1 MKFDFLFTKAF
12 ELGAYHVATG
22 HYAQKHRD
30 PETGEWQLRKGR
42 DGRKDQ
48 SYFLFSLGQRQLEH
62 TLFPVGGM
70 DKEEVRRLAREAG
83 LKTSEKPDS
92 QEICFVPGG
101 DHGDFIAKYL
111 QGAAPAAGEI
121 VNESG
126 EVLGRH
132 EGIHRYT
139 VGQRRGTQVAQGERV
154 YVKAIDPRTNRITMS
169 DNGALFQPVLLASGV
184 RWVRPVSDGIEV
196 TARIRHR
203 HEGSPATLRLVEAG
217 RVRVEFHEAQQA
229 ISPGRRWCFYAAV
242 SRRRLVEQAWARPR
256 AARRDAKQENLDG
269 RTTVAFATLG
279 CKANQYGCDFLEA
292 SCAHAVSAWSTSG
305 KGRHLHHQHLP
316 SPTAP
321 TWTATNLI
329 HAAPRQPNCFKIVTE
344 AATLDQATR
353 SPGSRRRDLVLGND
367 KKSQAP
373 RLPIELGRPGGDDRV
388 DDIFRQTG
396 LRDLRDGE
404 LLQEYPRL
412 RQNSGR
418 LR

>member
-1 MKFDFLFTKAF
+1 MNLDRQKVVVAMSGGVDSSVAALLMQRAGYEVIGITLKLWDAPKDEPQRHASCCSIEDIGDARRVADQLGIPFYVINSKAQFREQVVDKFVAEYLAGRTPNPCALCNDKVKFDFLFTKAF

-30 PETGEWQLRKGR
+30 PETGEWQLRRGR

-111 QGAAPAAGEI
+111 QGAAPAAGDI
-121 VNESG
+121 VAESG

-154 YVKAIDPRTNRITMS
+154 YVKSIDPRTNRITMS

-184 RWVRPVSDGIEV
+184 RWVRPISDGIEV

-217 RVRVEFHEAQQA
+217 RVRVEFHEAQRA
-229 ISPGRRWCFYAAV
+229 ISPGQAVVFY
-242 SRRRLVEQAWARPR
+242 RGE
-256 AARRDAKQENLDG
+256 EC
-269 RTTVAFATLG
+269 LG
-279 CKANQYGCDFLEA
+279 GG
-292 SCAHAVSAWSTSG
+292 W
-305 KGRHLHHQHLP
+305 
-316 SPTAP
+316 
-321 TWTATNLI
+321 
-329 HAAPRQPNCFKIVTE
+329 
-344 AATLDQATR
+344 
-353 SPGSRRRDLVLGND
+353 
-367 KKSQAP
+367 
-373 RLPIELGRPGGDDRV
+373 IE
-388 DDIFRQTG
+388 TG
-396 LRDLRDGE
+396 LGSPE
-404 LLQEYPRL
+404 
-412 RQNSGR
+412 GGA
-418 LR
+418 